1 MKLIRKWA
9 FPVVAMS
16 LLAGCATADKKP
28 LVEGPTSITP
38 PSQAAAPANPGSL
51 FPTVSTNSGG
61 YRPLFEDRRARHV
74 GDTIT
79 IVLNERTVANR
90 SSNASASKE
99 SSAGI
104 TSDLSALSGLSGNN
118 GTLNTGALRGTP
130 LRGLTTSAIDR
141 IRQAG
146 EAFNISGEGAVDF
159 SGKGTSSAQN
169 AFSGTITGTVIEVLA
184 NGNLIVAGEKQLAV
198 SAEEEIIRFKGV
210 VNPADLVNNSITS
223 AKVADLRLEYRGRGA
238 GDDAQTP
245 GWLAGILLKVSPF

>member
-1 MKLIRKWA
+1 MKPLTQATRLTVSA
-9 FPVVAMS
+9 LAMG

-79 IVLNERTVANR
+79 VVLNERTTANR

-99 SSAGI
+99 STAEI
-104 TSDLSALSGLSGNN
+104 TSDLSALSGLTGPS
-118 GTLNTGALRGTP
+118 GALRGTP
-130 LRGLTTSAIDR
+130 LRGLTSSVIDR
-141 IRQAG
+141 ARQAG
-146 EAFNISGEGAVDF
+146 EAFNVTAESAVDF
-159 SGKGTSSAQN
+159 SGKGAASAQN

-223 AKVADLRLEYRGRGA
+223 SKVADLRLEYRGRGA

-245 GWLAGILLKVSPF
+245 GWLAGLFLKVSPF

>member
-1 MKLIRKWA
+1 MKPLTQATRLTVSALAIG
-9 FPVVAMS
+9 

-79 IVLNERTVANR
+79 VVLNERTTANR

-99 SSAGI
+99 STAEI
-104 TSDLSALSGLSGNN
+104 TSDLSALSGLTGPS
-118 GTLNTGALRGTP
+118 GALRGTP
-130 LRGLTTSAIDR
+130 LRGLTSSVIDR
-141 IRQAG
+141 ARQAG
-146 EAFNISGEGAVDF
+146 EAFNVTAESAVDF
-159 SGKGTSSAQN
+159 SGKGAASAQN

-223 AKVADLRLEYRGRGA
+223 SKVADLRLEYRGRGA

-245 GWLAGILLKVSPF
+245 GWLAGLFLKVSPF

>member
-9 FPVVAMS
+9 FPVLTIS

-51 FPTVSTNSGG
+51 FPTVSTNSG
-61 YRPLFEDRRARHV
+61 FEDRRARHV